1 MLAVLALLA
10 AVFHPLLLGF
20 ALREGLR
27 HLIGMAWW
35 KITIGEV
42 QVAAG
47 RPVVLTDVHIYA
59 DDPKRSRTDVR
70 VQRLEVD
77 FSNLWSVWKG
87 KRRLIEL
94 AEIEGIRGSFDLRPT
109 ALPPPPHIPDLTA
122 EEQRLQAE
130 TIMRFLPHEV
140 RLRQADLTFL
150 GIDQSYRLINA
161 AADFQEDRGGTLT
174 AEWAEVNAGGIHT
187 RIGPLNAATQWGRGT
202 ASLSNFALRPDM
214 KVNLFEARFTQLEGI
229 TLTLDANVFGGT
241 LGGQITFIG
250 YRGLPGI
257 DTTVTAR
264 NVALAPL
271 CELLNFAPA
280 ATGTLAEGGY
290 SFRGIPERAFGAR
303 SSGRVLLKD
312 LMWQGR
318 SCDTLEAAASYENE
332 VLRVKRFSI
341 ARQQSS
347 LEGEG
352 ELTTTAGQFDAE
364 KGDFLVNLRGRAEGG
379 DLAEWFGLPRRM
391 RRAGSRCSAQS
402 RGRAACS
409 TARRASKPARR
420 RFAA

>member
-1 MLAVLALLA
+1 M
-10 AVFHPLLLGF
+10 
-20 ALREGLR
+20 
-27 HLIGMAWW
+27 
-35 KITIGEV
+35 
-42 QVAAG
+42 
-47 RPVVLTDVHIYA
+47 
-59 DDPKRSRTDVR
+59 
-70 VQRLEVD
+70 
-77 FSNLWSVWKG
+77 
-87 KRRLIEL
+87 
-94 AEIEGIRGSFDLRPT
+94 
-109 ALPPPPHIPDLTA
+109 
-122 EEQRLQAE
+122 
-130 TIMRFLPHEV
+130 
-140 RLRQADLTFL
+140 
-150 GIDQSYRLINA
+150 NA

-187 RIGPLNAATQWGRGT
+187 RIGPLNAVTQWGRGT
-202 ASLSNFALRPDM
+202 ASLSDFTLRPDM

-290 SFRGIPERAFGAR
+290 SFRGIPERAFEAR

-379 DLAEWFGLPRRM
+379 DLAEWFGLPREDAAGWVSVLGAVSRKSGVLDGTASIETGEASFRGLM
-391 RRAGSRCSAQS
+391 VDRSRAEAVVFRDGKATISSVEIQSGTDTVRGSGEVALQKPFTYSGTLRADLGEISPFLSPS
-402 RGRAACS
+402 RDQ
-409 TARRASKPARR
+409 RR
-420 RFAA
+420 REFIPAVLPRSGTEAGARPGTLGHSM